1 MPPAPLVSSVPVPD
15 PEAGMA
21 LRACHSAGCCDDVAP
36 ASPCVCTG
44 SALQDLGQVHAQHGS
59 RAEGPPRPRSSRG
72 HRPRWG
78 VCPGWLSCH
87 SQCVFLYGELWTF
100 DLHVSL

>member
-36 ASPCVCTG
+36 ASPCICTG
-44 SALQDLGQVHAQHGS
+44 SALQDLGQVRAQHGS
-59 RAEGPPRPRSSRG
+59 RAEGPPGRGVAGATGLVGASAPAGSLVTVSVSSFTAR
-72 HRPRWG
+72 
-78 VCPGWLSCH
+78 
-87 SQCVFLYGELWTF
+87 YGLLICT
-100 DLHVSL
+100 